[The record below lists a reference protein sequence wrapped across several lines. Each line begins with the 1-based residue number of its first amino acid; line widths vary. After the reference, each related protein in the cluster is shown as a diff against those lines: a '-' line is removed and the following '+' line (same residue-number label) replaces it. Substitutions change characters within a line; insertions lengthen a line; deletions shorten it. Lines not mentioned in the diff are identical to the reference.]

1 MITSKEI
8 NSYIKEKIHL
18 LENRLKELFIMPN
31 NELHEFFEAAHYSLF
46 SKGKRL
52 RPLLIISLVDSI
64 SKSYDKAIDPAC
76 AVELVHT
83 YSLIHD
89 DMPCMDNDD
98 MRRGKPSLH
107 KKYNEWT
114 ALLCGD
120 FFLAKAFEV
129 LSNSKNLPDN
139 KKIDLIKSLSKG
151 SNENGIIKGQIMDLS
166 LSDEN
171 NSLETIYS
179 IHKYK
184 TGSLF
189 LTCAEFAYIITEPSN
204 ISIDELSNFAKQL
217 GTAFQMF
224 DDIQDYDENKLKEE
238 KISCVGILGKEQ
250 AYNKA
255 YKLYE
260 SAFKNLSF
268 SNELVKSICDNLI
281 LKKISL

>member
-1 MITSKEI
+1 MTIRNEI
-8 NSYIKEKIHL
+8 NTYIKEKIHL
-18 LENRLKELFIMPN
+18 LENRLKELFIIPD

-46 SKGKRL
+46 SNGKRL
-52 RPLLIISLVDSI
+52 RPLIIISLVESI
-64 SKSYDKAIDPAC
+64 SKSYNKAIDPAC
-76 AVELVHT
+76 SVELIHT

-98 MRRGKPSLH
+98 MRRGKLSLH

-120 FFLAKAFEV
+120 FFISKAFEI
-129 LSNSKNLPDN
+129 LSNSKNLSD
-139 KKIDLIKSLSKG
+139 KQKIDLVKSLSKG

-166 LSDEN
+166 LSDKN

-179 IHKYK
+179 IHNYK

-189 LTCAEFAYIITEPSN
+189 LTCAEFAYIITEPKN
-204 ISIDELSNFAKQL
+204 ISPDSLSNFAKQL

-224 DDIQDYDENKLKEE
+224 DDIQDYDENKNKEE
-238 KISCVGILGKEQ
+238 KISCVGILGKEK
-250 AYNKA
+250 AYNNA
-255 YKLYE
+255 IKLYE
-260 SAFKNLSF
+260 SAFENLTVSH
-268 SNELVKSICDNLI
+268 ELVRSICDELI